1 MPAKPEKQIAGRVH
15 PRATRSPGRTAASG
29 VVPGAASGVPARE
42 SCPEE
47 EAPGAYA
54 AALGVCSDELIRT
67 MAYAALLG
75 VPLSDLETSDEWRD
89 RMQAEITSLGSRRDA
104 RWQQAELAKRRMAR
118 RRMTVL
124 RQFTPSQLEIVAK
137 ARQSGLLTRLQKEPE
152 VLMLRVSEEADSARR
167 GAVEETK
174 RLAVDEMLASIRE
187 MCASIREKRSAN
199 ARAASGALRGVL
211 QESEDEEEKDK
222 ASPVRGHSWVEAV
235 VREAGQAG
243 DTAPLGDDDTD
254 ETDRRRNKEEGSYI
268 YHQERKKKEDLWESS
283 GGEMGW
289 LRGCGVGVV
298 GSRGSGGIPAQTILS
313 RTTLARSPVIG
324 STRREPRLLRHASGR
339 GRRSTR
345 ACMTDV
351 SGLGGPVR
359 RHFIRRETTTSM
371 TTRTPG
377 SLHCNSLLPLHC
389 AQNSGSLH
397 RSAAAAAAAMS
408 RSSCGSRRRRL
419 PAARL
424 APPRARSQDDP

>member
-1 MPAKPEKQIAGRVH
+1 MPAKPEKQIAAGRVH
-15 PRATRSPGRTAASG
+15 SRATRSPGRTAASG

-42 SCPEE
+42 SCPDE

-89 RMQAEITSLGSRRDA
+89 RMQQAEITSLGSRRDA
-104 RWQQAELAKRRMAR
+104 RWQQAEIARRRMAR

-174 RLAVDEMLASIRE
+174 RLAEDEMLASIRE
-187 MCASIREKRSAN
+187 MLASIREKRSTN

-222 ASPVRGHSWVEAV
+222 ASPVRGHSRVDEAA

-268 YHQERKKKEDLWESS
+268 YHQQKKKEDLWENSW
-283 GGEMGW
+283 GGDGLAAG
-289 LRGCGVGVV
+289 LR
-298 GSRGSGGIPAQTILS
+298 RGSGGIAPLQLSIAAALHAKLRIAAPQRSGGGSCHEPQQLRQPQAQAAS
-313 RTTLARSPVIG
+313 S
-324 STRREPRLLRHASGR
+324 ASG
-339 GRRSTR
+339 
-345 ACMTDV
+345 A
-351 SGLGGPVR
+351 
-359 RHFIRRETTTSM
+359 TTSQV
-371 TTRTPG
+371 PG
-377 SLHCNSLLPLHC
+377 
-389 AQNSGSLH
+389 
-397 RSAAAAAAAMS
+397 
-408 RSSCGSRRRRL
+408 
-419 PAARL
+419 
-424 APPRARSQDDP
+424 